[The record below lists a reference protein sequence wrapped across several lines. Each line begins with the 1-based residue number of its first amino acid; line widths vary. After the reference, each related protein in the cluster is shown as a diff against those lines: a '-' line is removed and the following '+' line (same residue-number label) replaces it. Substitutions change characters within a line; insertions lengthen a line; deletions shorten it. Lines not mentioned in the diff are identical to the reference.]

1 MLRKECFSGGLDS
14 FTSAKANAEFL
25 IGSIGTILNFI
36 ALQTAIDALEIRTL
50 PFMGA
55 ARFWYRIGA
64 QFWSYNIHI
73 LCGIVVVGL
82 CGVEC
87 VCVWR

>member
-1 MLRKECFSGGLDS
+1 MLRKECVSGGLDS

-50 PFMGA
+50 PFMG
-55 ARFWYRIGA
+55 RHDFGIGLGPSFGRIT
-64 QFWSYNIHI
+64 FTF
-73 LCGIVVVGL
+73 CVG
-82 CGVEC
+82 
-87 VCVWR
+87 